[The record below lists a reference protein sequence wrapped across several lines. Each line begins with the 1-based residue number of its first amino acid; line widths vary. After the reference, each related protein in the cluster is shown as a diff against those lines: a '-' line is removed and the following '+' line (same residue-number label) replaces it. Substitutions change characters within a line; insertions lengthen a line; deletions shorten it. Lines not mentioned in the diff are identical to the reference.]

1 MIIGRTTRCT
11 HFGLLQVIAINSVL
25 LTKYRAA
32 VRARGISRMH
42 DAQLDAEISETPSS
56 GNRELIKLIL
66 TSLRA
71 LRRSRLHLQPNL
83 RTQSMAHD
91 DLTFCL

>member
-1 MIIGRTTRCT
+1 
-11 HFGLLQVIAINSVL
+11 
-25 LTKYRAA
+25 
-32 VRARGISRMH
+32 MH